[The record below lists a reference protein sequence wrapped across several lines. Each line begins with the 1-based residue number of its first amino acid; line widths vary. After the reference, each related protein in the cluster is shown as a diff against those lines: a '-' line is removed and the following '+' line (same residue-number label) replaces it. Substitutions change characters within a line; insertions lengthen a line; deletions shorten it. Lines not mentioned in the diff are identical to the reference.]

1 MTPSPETSPV
11 TTPTRP
17 SGKTDAGRAI
27 SARNA
32 TTHGI
37 FCRQTVLPHLGE
49 DPAAYQRILDTLNEQ
64 LRPRNL
70 MEIQY
75 LELWAECS
83 WKLRR
88 LSRMEAEVWEDDSLD
103 QDKLLTKLERL
114 ARFQTSLRRQMD
126 KAVQLLSQTVTE
138 LFARRTREDVLEKMG
153 TTDSYCSRDP
163 NRSHR
168 VEGEVLAN
176 LHWPLPGKGLT
187 EGLDNVDNVA
197 VTKNCQNEPPAV
209 PSASEILPLTG
220 GGGTACRDG
229 GGSGVSSDT
238 AHEKCQNE
246 LHTISEEPYPLSEPS
261 PFGRRGQGEVLSG
274 KGRPGGG
281 SECSFRL
288 SP

>member
-126 KAVQLLSQTVTE
+126 KAVQLLSQTVKTCWKRW
-138 LFARRTREDVLEKMG
+138 ARRIRTVPVTRIAATG
-153 TTDSYCSRDP
+153 W
-163 NRSHR
+163 R
-168 VEGEVLAN
+168 VKC
-176 LHWPLPGKGLT
+176 WQICTGL
-187 EGLDNVDNVA
+187 
-197 VTKNCQNEPPAV
+197 
-209 PSASEILPLTG
+209 
-220 GGGTACRDG
+220 CRVR
-229 GGSGVSSDT
+229 VSQRVWIMWTMS
-238 AHEKCQNE
+238 Q
-246 LHTISEEPYPLSEPS
+246 
-261 PFGRRGQGEVLSG
+261 
-274 KGRPGGG
+274 
-281 SECSFRL
+281 
-288 SP
+288 